1 MSMVDINW
9 RPEPKALRKFGLT
22 VMIGFGIIGLV
33 IQFGA
38 DNLQGAYAAYI
49 AGAVLGVPALTG
61 TVIALPGY
69 WVWMGVAFVMGNII
83 SRVLLSIFFYLLITP
98 MGVFRRLVHDK
109 LLLKRPDR
117 SSYWFDLP
125 ADGGKDRIERQ
136 F

>member
-9 RPEPKALRKFGLT
+9 RPKAKALRKFGLT
-22 VMIGFGIIGLV
+22 VMIGFGIIGAV
-33 IQFGA
+33 FQFAVG
-38 DNLQGAYAAYI
+38 NLHGAYAAY
-49 AGAVLGVPALTG
+49 AVGAALGVPALTG

-69 WVWMGVAFVMGNII
+69 WLWMGVAFVMGNII
-83 SRVLLSIFFYLLITP
+83 SRILLSLFFYLLITP
-98 MGVFRRLVHDK
+98 MGIVRRMVNDK

-125 ADGGKDRIERQ
+125 ADGGKDRYERQ